1 MDHHWAMLLVVLACV
16 LQLESFGQIIV
27 DLDSTQLPTASN
39 SILDHEIE
47 FGTVEGSFAKFYF
60 GWKTFLF
67 AGFDDGTFSFFPV
80 LIGADVFLF
89 VVGVTEGD
97 LRLEILEIKCLEDD
111 KDDVHHLEELV
122 LELIGAAEDMSVIL
136 RETADARQA
145 VQFAALFVTI
155 NRAELS

>member
-1 MDHHWAMLLVVLACV
+1 MD
-16 LQLESFGQIIV
+16 G
-27 DLDSTQLPTASN
+27 TQLPTASN

-47 FGTVEGSFAKFYF
+47 FGTVESGLAKLYF

-89 VVGVTEGD
+89 VVRIAEGD
-97 LRLEILEIKCLEDD
+97 LRLEALKVERFEDD
-111 KDDVHHLEELV
+111 EDDIHHLEELV
-122 LELIGAAEDMSVIL
+122 LKLIGAAEDMGVVL
-136 RETADARQA
+136 REAADARQA
-145 VQFAALFVTI
+145 VQFAALFVTV